1 LLHRIAPR
9 GLHRIAAA
17 YITQINE
24 PVLLCGL
31 HNAASTRDM
40 PPKSTK
46 ITFVDKLGNV
56 ILPEGSLAPSEN
68 EQ

>member
-1 LLHRIAPR
+1 
-9 GLHRIAAA
+9 
-17 YITQINE
+17 
-24 PVLLCGL
+24 
-31 HNAASTRDM
+31 M